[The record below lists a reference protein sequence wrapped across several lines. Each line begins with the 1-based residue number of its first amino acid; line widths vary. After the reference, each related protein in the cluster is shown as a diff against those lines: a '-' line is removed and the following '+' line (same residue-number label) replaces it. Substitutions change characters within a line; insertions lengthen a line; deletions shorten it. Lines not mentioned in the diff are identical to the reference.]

1 MEKSNSLADAQRNL
15 ARILAD
21 IETAEHALDSGEPA
35 RISGLTSAVAAACA
49 GAAAL
54 PAAEARTLL
63 PAMEQAIQALGKLAG
78 RLERNAGKQRKDP
91 PSAQRLR
98 AARAYG
104 KGFR

>member
-1 MEKSNSLADAQRNL
+1 MSLADARQNL

-21 IETAEHALDSGEPA
+21 IEAAGRALDAGDPVRLAS
-35 RISGLTSAVAAACA
+35 LTGAVAAACA
-49 GAAAL
+49 GATAL

-63 PAMEQAIQALGKLAG
+63 PEMEQAIEALGKLAG
-78 RLERNAGKQRKDP
+78 RLEQKTAGKATQEP
-91 PSAQRLR
+91 ASAQRLH